1 MIVTILLVLILYI
14 ILYDYYVHHKRSGR
28 LIRLIP
34 GPPSVPIFGSA
45 LLFQCSPRNIW
56 MLVRYFVDTM
66 YPVMKLWIGPECI
79 IILRHPDDL
88 EKVLSTTKHNEK
100 SRVYITVRPWLNDGL
115 LTSKGN
121 KWHTRRKLLTPAFH
135 LNILRQLVDVLVEGG
150 NHMTKSLKES
160 EETIIQDLVSFVTEH
175 TLNAICE
182 TVMGISLR
190 SFDTFEEEYRKAV
203 HDIGHLL
210 VHRVFSPWLFPD
222 WMFALS
228 PTNRKQTKMLKILH
242 GFTEKIIKERKLY
255 HERTEDRY
263 LKNTESNTLK
273 ETDDAEVIGIRKKRL
288 AMLDL
293 LIAASRETDI
303 TDLDIREEVDTFMFE
318 GHDTTAMGVC
328 FALLLLAEHKD
339 IQDRVRTEVNDVMEE
354 TKGNLT
360 MASLQKL
367 PYLER
372 CLKEALRLYP
382 SVPNISR
389 TLAEDIKCQS
399 YIVPANVY
407 VNIDIY
413 AVHRD
418 PHFWPNPDVFDP
430 DRFLPDQV
438 QNRHP
443 YCYIPFS
450 AGPRNCI
457 GQRFAMYE
465 LKAMIAPLVHQ
476 FYLEPV
482 DYLKN
487 VQLKMDM
494 VIRPAHPVR
503 VKFVPIKKKQ

>member
-1 MIVTILLVLILYI
+1 MIITILLVLILYV

-34 GPPSVPIFGSA
+34 GPPSVPILGSA
-45 LLFQCSPRNIW
+45 LLFQCSTRNIW
-56 MLVRYFVDTM
+56 ILLRYYVDTM
-66 YPVMKLWIGPECI
+66 YPVMKLWIGPECTI
-79 IILRHPDDL
+79 FLRHPDDL
-88 EKVLSTTKHNEK
+88 EKVLSTTKHNAK
-100 SRVYITVRPWLNDGL
+100 SRLYSMVRPWLNDGL

-135 LNILRQLVDVLVEGG
+135 FNILRHFVDVLVEES
-150 NHMTKSLKES
+150 NHMAKSLKES
-160 EETIIQDLVSFVTEH
+160 EETVIQDLVSFVSEH

-339 IQDRVRTEVNDVMEE
+339 IQV
-354 TKGNLT
+354 
-360 MASLQKL
+360 
-367 PYLER
+367 
-372 CLKEALRLYP
+372 
-382 SVPNISR
+382 
-389 TLAEDIKCQS
+389 
-399 YIVPANVY
+399 
-407 VNIDIY
+407 
-413 AVHRD
+413 
-418 PHFWPNPDVFDP
+418 
-430 DRFLPDQV
+430 
-438 QNRHP
+438 
-443 YCYIPFS
+443 
-450 AGPRNCI
+450 
-457 GQRFAMYE
+457 
-465 LKAMIAPLVHQ
+465 
-476 FYLEPV
+476 
-482 DYLKN
+482 
-487 VQLKMDM
+487 
-494 VIRPAHPVR
+494 
-503 VKFVPIKKKQ
+503 